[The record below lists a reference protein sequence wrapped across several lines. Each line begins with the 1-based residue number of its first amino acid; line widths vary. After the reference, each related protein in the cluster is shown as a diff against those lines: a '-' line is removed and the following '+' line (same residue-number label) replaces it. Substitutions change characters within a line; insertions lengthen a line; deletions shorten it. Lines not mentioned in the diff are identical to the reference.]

1 MELEKIIN
9 KFNSKIKIFYNQ
21 YKLENLDII
30 RNKKV
35 LAFAGIG
42 NPLNF
47 FELLKEN
54 NVELIETLNFPD
66 HYKFKKRDI
75 SNLIKKAKKF
85 NACLVTTEKDYFR
98 LSNEDKKI
106 STT

>member
-1 MELEKIIN
+1 MEKCLQ
-9 KFNSKIKIFYNQ
+9 S
-21 YKLENLDII
+21 
-30 RNKKV
+30 
-35 LAFAGIG
+35 
-42 NPLNF
+42 LN

-98 LSNEDKKI
+98 LSNEDKKNINYLKVKLLINEKEKFI
-106 STT
+106 SELKKII